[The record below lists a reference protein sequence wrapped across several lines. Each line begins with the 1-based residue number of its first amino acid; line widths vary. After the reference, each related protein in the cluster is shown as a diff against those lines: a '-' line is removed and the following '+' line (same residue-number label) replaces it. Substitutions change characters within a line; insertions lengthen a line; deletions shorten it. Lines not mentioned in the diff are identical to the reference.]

1 MPKASTKSYALRIEG
16 PLVKPLQAL
25 KKQHRRS
32 LNAEINAALEAW
44 VAAQQLAAPSE
55 AAPDKPDDAAPVET
69 NGKQPTA
76 RKQSRRK
83 RQGASEEGAP
93 AEQTDVAGA

>member
-44 VAAQQLAAPSE
+44 VAAQLPATPPD
-55 AAPDKPDDAAPVET
+55 AAPDKPDDAAPAEV
-69 NGKQPTA
+69 NGKQPTT
-76 RKQSRRK
+76 RKQPRRK
-83 RQGASEEGAP
+83 RQGAPAEEAPVEQSDAEGA
-93 AEQTDVAGA
+93 